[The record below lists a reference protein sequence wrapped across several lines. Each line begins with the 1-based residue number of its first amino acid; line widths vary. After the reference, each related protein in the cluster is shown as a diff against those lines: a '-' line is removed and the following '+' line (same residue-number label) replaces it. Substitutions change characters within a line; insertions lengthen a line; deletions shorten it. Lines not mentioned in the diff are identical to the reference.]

1 MNFSSLFLD
10 LDDTVYPAESG
21 LWGAIGSRINQ
32 FMIEEVH
39 IAPQGVSELRERLFG
54 QYGTTMRGLIMEYG
68 ISASDYLAYV
78 HDIPLRNYIQEDPAL
93 RVALI
98 GLNQRL
104 VVFTN
109 ADSAHA
115 HRVLKIVGIDDLIDQ
130 IIDVVSVDPYCK
142 PHARAFE
149 KAISLAGVK
158 DAGEV
163 AFFDDNVY
171 NLKAARD
178 MGFYTVRVGRE
189 AEQPEYHASITRLSE
204 LHRVIKAEN
213 NYE

>member
-1 MNFSSLFLD
+1 MNFSTLFLD

-189 AEQPEYHASITRLSE
+189 AEQPEYHTSITRLSE